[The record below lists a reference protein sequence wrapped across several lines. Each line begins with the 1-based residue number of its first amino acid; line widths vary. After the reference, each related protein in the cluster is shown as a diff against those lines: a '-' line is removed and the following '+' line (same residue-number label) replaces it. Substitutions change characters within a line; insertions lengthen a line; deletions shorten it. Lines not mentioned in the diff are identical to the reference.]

1 MLSIRHLQS
10 ELGTRERLP
19 QLERWNADVLA
30 LSAPKAGQYLDGAV
44 ELAAFANDRHPV
56 VDARLQRAI
65 ADGVQAPRPAQVR
78 TAAYASADTA
88 QPSRRDS
95 GQPVV
100 TFAAERDVDDA
111 QPLLRT
117 ASYPARAEGR
127 ASTSVLSASEIG
139 RSHV

>member
-100 TFAAERDVDDA
+100 TFAAARGDD
-111 QPLLRT
+111 
-117 ASYPARAEGR
+117 EVGR
-127 ASTSVLSASEIG
+127 ASCRERVCQYVSISVVGVSIKKKP
-139 RSHV
+139 V